1 MESTI
6 LAAEE
11 KTEIVIF
18 FNNPCLSDV
27 ESATQDQEEE
37 VFAQDKQ
44 LNTINYVYDLSI
56 RLAIDTFNTVS
67 LESLR
72 PLIDEQINESLK
84 KQSLPYYF
92 KRNGLSSTPQLKD
105 EKKFLSDLEIVDQ
118 SILHLQVRKLTYYA
132 TFLKQLMNIFYFAVR
147 NRL

>member
-6 LAAEE
+6 PAADG
-11 KTEIVIF
+11 KTEIIIF

-27 ESATQDQEEE
+27 ESATQDQDEE

-105 EKKFLSDLEIVDQ
+105 EKKFLSDLEIGDQ
-118 SILHLQVRKLTYYA
+118 SILHLQVRKLTFFSP
-132 TFLKQLMNIFYFAVR
+132 FLKPLINIFYFAVR

>member
-1 MESTI
+1 MESSNPTTDG
-6 LAAEE
+6 
-11 KTEIVIF
+11 KTEVIIF

-27 ESATQDQEEE
+27 ESASQEQDEE

-44 LNTINYVYDLSI
+44 QNTINFVYDLSI
-56 RLAIDTFNTVS
+56 RLVIDTYNTIA

-72 PLIDEQINESLK
+72 PLIDEQIKGSLE

-105 EKKFLSDLEIVDQ
+105 EKKSLIDLEIGDQ
-118 SILHLQVRKLTYYA
+118 SILHLQVSMQELD
-132 TFLKQLMNIFYFAVR
+132 TFGLLVYNIILISF
-147 NRL
+147 